1 MEGNKK
7 IVIAPDSFKGS
18 LSSTEAAQAMAR
30 GVQRALPEAELVLLP
45 LSDGGEG
52 LVESLVTASGGEL
65 LEYEVTGPLGT
76 PVTAQMGLMG
86 GGRTAVIEM
95 AQASGLVLV
104 PEAERNPLVTTT
116 FGTGELIAKA
126 LDLGCD
132 HLIIG
137 IGGSATNDG
146 GMGMAQALGVRFLD
160 EEGELLGSGGGELA
174 RLASIDLSRLD
185 PRLEDVRI
193 EVACDVN
200 NPLTGPQ
207 GASHVYGPQNG
218 ATPEMVEF
226 LDAALARY
234 DRILQ
239 RDAGQD
245 VGRVPGAGAAGGL
258 GAGLMALL
266 GGRLVSGIELV
277 LSALDFETK
286 AAGASLVLTGEGKFD
301 AQSAYGKVP
310 MGVARRSRALGV
322 PVVVIAGTVLPSAEI
337 LHGEGVSAY
346 FSIINRPMSLKEA
359 MEGAVELLENQVA
372 EVIRLYSISN
382 GE

>member
-30 GVQRALPEAELVLLP
+30 GVQRVLPEAELVLLP

-86 GGRTAVIEM
+86 RGRTAVIEM

-207 GASHVYGPQNG
+207 GASHVYGPQKG

>member
-160 EEGELLGSGGGELA
+160 GEGELLGSGGGELA

-207 GASHVYGPQNG
+207 GASHVYGPQKG

>member
-76 PVTAQMGLMG
+76 PVKAQLGLMG

-146 GMGMAQALGVRFLD
+146 GMGMAQALGVRVLD

-207 GASHVYGPQNG
+207 GASDVSGPEKG
-218 ATPEMVEF
+218 ATREMVEF

>member
-30 GVQRALPEAELVLLP
+30 GVQRVLPEAELVLLP

-207 GASHVYGPQNG
+207 GASHVYGPQKG

>member
-65 LEYEVTGPLGT
+65 LEYEVTGPLGS

-207 GASHVYGPQNG
+207 GASHVYGPQKG

>member
-30 GVQRALPEAELVLLP
+30 GVQRVLPEAELVLLP

-65 LEYEVTGPLGT
+65 LEYEVTGPLGS

-207 GASHVYGPQNG
+207 GASHVYGPQKG

>member
-1 MEGNKK
+1 VDRRVK
-7 IVIAPDSFKGS
+7 IVVAPDSFKGS
-18 LSSTEAAQAMAR
+18 LSSTEAAEAMAR
-30 GVQRALPEAELVLLP
+30 GVRRVLPEAEVIPLP

-52 LVESLVTASGGEL
+52 LVEALVAGSGGEL

-76 PVTAQMGLMG
+76 PVRAQLGLMG
-86 GGRTAVIEM
+86 GGKTAVIEM

-104 PEAERNPLVTTT
+104 PEEKRNPLVTTT

-126 LDLGCD
+126 LDLGCT

-146 GMGMAQALGVRFLD
+146 GMGMAQALGVRFFD

-185 PRLEDVRI
+185 PRLAEVTI
-193 EVACDVN
+193 EVACDVT

-207 GASHVYGPQNG
+207 GAAHVYGPQKG
-218 ATPEMVEF
+218 ATPEMVEL
-226 LDAALARY
+226 LDRALERY
-234 DRILQ
+234 DLILQ
-239 RDAGQD
+239 RD
-245 VGRVPGAGAAGGL
+245 VGKNVGKIPGAGAAGGL

-277 LSALDFETK
+277 LTALDFETK
-286 AAGASLVLTGEGKFD
+286 ARGASLVLTGEGKFD

-310 MGVARRSRALGV
+310 LGVARRSRALGV
-322 PVVVIAGTVLPSAEI
+322 PVVVIAGTVLPSAEV
-337 LHGEGVSAY
+337 LHREGVGAY
-346 FSIINRPMSLKEA
+346 FSILNRPMSLQEA
-359 MEGAVELLENQVA
+359 MAEAAELLENQVA
-372 EVIRLYSISN
+372 EVIRLFSIQN
-382 GE
+382 RE

>member
-1 MEGNKK
+1 
-7 IVIAPDSFKGS
+7 
-18 LSSTEAAQAMAR
+18 
-30 GVQRALPEAELVLLP
+30 
-45 LSDGGEG
+45 
-52 LVESLVTASGGEL
+52 
-65 LEYEVTGPLGT
+65 
-76 PVTAQMGLMG
+76 
-86 GGRTAVIEM
+86 VIEM

-160 EEGELLGSGGGELA
+160 GEGELLGSGGGELA

-207 GASHVYGPQNG
+207 GASHVYGPQKG
-218 ATPEMVEF
+218 ATPEMVAF

>member
-18 LSSTEAAQAMAR
+18 LTSTEAARAMAR
-30 GVQRALPEAELVLLP
+30 GVGKALPEAELVLLP

-52 LVESLVTASGGEL
+52 LVESLVVASGGEL

-76 PVTAQMGLMG
+76 PVKAQLGLMG
-86 GGRTAVIEM
+86 GGKTAVIEM

-104 PEAERNPLVTTT
+104 PEEERNPLLTTT
-116 FGTGELIAKA
+116 FGTGELIARA
-126 LDLGCD
+126 LELGCT

-146 GMGMAQALGVRFLD
+146 GMGMAQALGFRFLD
-160 EEGELLGSGGGELA
+160 DQGTPLVHGGGELA
-174 RLASIDLSRLD
+174 RLAKIDASGKD
-185 PRLEDVRI
+185 PRLENVTI

-207 GASHVYGPQNG
+207 GAAHIYGPQKG

-226 LDAALARY
+226 LDAALANY
-234 DRILQ
+234 DQVLQ
-239 RDAGQD
+239 RDLGQD
-245 VGRVPGAGAAGGL
+245 VGKVPGAGAAGGL

-266 GGRLVSGIELV
+266 GGTLVSGIELV
-277 LSALDFETK
+277 LDVLRFDEK
-286 AAGASLVLTGEGKFD
+286 VRGARLVLTGEGKFD